1 VLLHDLRNVFSGFE
15 TFDPN
20 NRRQTMEQA
29 LRIIENLDVLIAA
42 DQALNVDRI
51 ELPSPPPVIAQLVG
65 ETEKKL
71 RQEARSQI
79 ERLRAE
85 RNKHHAI
92 RRQPAPPPRPVK
104 KGPPG
109 AESPKETADREHLVF
124 NVGRDQ
130 SSEQAR
136 AAREAAGQRPAKES
150 GDKAGA
156 AQPHHKTEPGG
167 GRRKHWHG
175 RRRPH
180 RPKP

>member
-1 VLLHDLRNVFSGFE
+1 
-15 TFDPN
+15 
-20 NRRQTMEQA
+20 M
-29 LRIIENLDVLIAA
+29 
-42 DQALNVDRI
+42 
-51 ELPSPPPVIAQLVG
+51 
-65 ETEKKL
+65 
-71 RQEARSQI
+71 
-79 ERLRAE
+79 
-85 RNKHHAI
+85 
-92 RRQPAPPPRPVK
+92 K